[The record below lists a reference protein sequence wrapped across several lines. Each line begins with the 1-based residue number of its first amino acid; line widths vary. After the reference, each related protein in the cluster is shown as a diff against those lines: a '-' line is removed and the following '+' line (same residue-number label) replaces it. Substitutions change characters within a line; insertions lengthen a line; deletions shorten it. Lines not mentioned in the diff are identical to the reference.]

1 MARYGRIVGHSDVGP
16 KRVGVHRGWRDLQRL
31 PAMLSDQ
38 SVVIAVTA
46 DPIPDDPSL
55 PHDTESSIS
64 KADTD

>member
-1 MARYGRIVGHSDVGP
+1 MARSEWIVGHSDVGP
-16 KRVGVHRGWRDLQRL
+16 NALTATWMARSTTR

-55 PHDTESSIS
+55 PHDTESSIP
-64 KADTD
+64 KTDAD